1 MTIKELGYIELFPKI
16 LKIEISLPLTLS
28 GDRIT
33 PKINSLLINVTKHYG
48 LGRNLITLSYCNDR
62 VLLS

>member
-33 PKINSLLINVTKHYG
+33 PKINSLLIKSLNTMV
-48 LGRNLITLSYCNDR
+48 
-62 VLLS
+62 